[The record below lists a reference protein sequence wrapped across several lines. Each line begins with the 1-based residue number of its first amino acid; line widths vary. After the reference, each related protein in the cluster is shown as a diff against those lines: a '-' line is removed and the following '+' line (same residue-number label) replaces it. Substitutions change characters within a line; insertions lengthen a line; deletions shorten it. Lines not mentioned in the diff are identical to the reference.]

1 MLETPST
8 SSVWINDPEIYP
20 VFNQIFKTYHAEKH
34 AIHMNRSRTN

>member
-1 MLETPST
+1 MLETPSA

-34 AIHMNRSRTN
+34 AIHMNRSRMN